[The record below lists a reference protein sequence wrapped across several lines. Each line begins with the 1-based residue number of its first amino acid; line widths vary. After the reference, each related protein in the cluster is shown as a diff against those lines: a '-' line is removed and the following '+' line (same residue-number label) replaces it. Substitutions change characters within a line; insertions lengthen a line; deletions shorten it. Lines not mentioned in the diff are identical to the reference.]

1 MIFPFRSFYT
11 MIDKVLIFIGVVS
24 PDASEDTSGY
34 IADIVIPAA
43 DKGEFAPFQRFSVSF
58 I

>member
-1 MIFPFRSFYT
+1 